1 MKITTTVLFIFFI
14 TFFVFF
20 YSPLHAVTYQ
30 EIQKDPLNLSLN
42 LKYASEQNALGNTKN
57 AMVTLERLL
66 LLYPNDLDLTIYY
79 LDLLIDLGSISKA
92 SEVVNQLLTK
102 DIINE
107 LLLEELELIAE
118 DLDLQQ
124 EEPSSLSI
132 TLASTIDFGY
142 ESNVNSVSTHN
153 QQYLAGVLSDYAAG
167 TVRSDRTY
175 AASLGLSASYF
186 LSDKHLLSSRIG
198 FSKQDQ
204 VRDNN
209 RMNNIN
215 SFNAAYIFLQPRYSI
230 NNYIAYARTDNF
242 SSNNSYQ
249 RTGGTSANYNFN
261 DRLSVNGGG
270 SVSFTKN
277 NQTTTYTTAREKDAR
292 SQQAFLGTNYFVT
305 NNDLLGASLS
315 YNYKKARQRYNG
327 YIGRSF
333 QLSYTRYL
341 PLNHNL
347 SLSFNRTA
355 NKYHAADALY
365 LATKVR
371 KEFISNTSLTLGG
384 PIGES
389 TWSYSINYNWNDAES
404 NLINYTTSGQTV
416 GLNLTKEISLFQ

>member
-1 MKITTTVLFIFFI
+1 MKFTTTALFIFFI
-14 TFFVFF
+14 TSFALF

-42 LKYASEQNALGNTKN
+42 LKYANEQNALGNTKN

-102 DIINE
+102 DSINE

-153 QQYLAGVLSDYAAG
+153 KQYLAGVLSDYAAG

-175 AASLGLSASYF
+175 GASLGLSAYYF

-198 FSKQDQ
+198 FNKQDQ

-230 NNYIAYARTDNF
+230 NNYIAYAKTDIF

-249 RTGGTSANYNFN
+249 RTGGTSANYNVN

-292 SQQAFLGTNYFVT
+292 SQQASLGTNYFVCV
-305 NNDLLGASLS
+305 LS
-315 YNYKKARQRYNG
+315 QSPTPG
-327 YIGRSF
+327 
-333 QLSYTRYL
+333 
-341 PLNHNL
+341 
-347 SLSFNRTA
+347 
-355 NKYHAADALY
+355 
-365 LATKVR
+365 
-371 KEFISNTSLTLGG
+371 LGG
-384 PIGES
+384 WGHV
-389 TWSYSINYNWNDAES
+389 TS
-404 NLINYTTSGQTV
+404 NCLRLG
-416 GLNLTKEISLFQ
+416 

>member
-1 MKITTTVLFIFFI
+1 
-14 TFFVFF
+14 
-20 YSPLHAVTYQ
+20 
-30 EIQKDPLNLSLN
+30 
-42 LKYASEQNALGNTKN
+42 
-57 AMVTLERLL
+57 MVTLERLL

-102 DIINE
+102 DVINE

-118 DLDLQQ
+118 DLGLQQ

-132 TLASTIDFGY
+132 TLVSTIDFGY

-153 QQYLAGVLSDYAAG
+153 QQYLAGALSDYAAG

-175 AASLGLSASYF
+175 AASLGLSANYF
-186 LSDKHLLSSRIG
+186 LNDQHLLSSRIG
-198 FSKQDQ
+198 FNKQDQ

-209 RMNNIN
+209 RMNNIS

-249 RTGGTSANYNFN
+249 RTGGTSANFNVN

-277 NQTTTYTTAREKDAR
+277 NQTKTYTTAREKDAR

-355 NKYHAADALY
+355 NKYHEADAMY

-371 KEFISNTSLTLGG
+371 KEFINNTSLTLGG

-416 GLNLTKEISLFQ
+416 GLSLTKEFQLF